1 MVSIVN
7 TIRTKIRQHRLSK
20 IPYCYQIAPSTQL
33 TSEFF
38 LNIMF
43 PCHRRFVEIGEDNIL
58 GCEIRFESEEGM
70 VTIGNECYIGPSLLI
85 CHNNITIGSHVTIA
99 WGCTIYDHN
108 SHSLDYLERRKDIQ
122 RELQNLRNKTNFIGD
137 KDWTTVKSAPIVIK
151 DDVWIGMNTIILK
164 GVKIGEGAVVAAGS
178 VVVKDV
184 PAWTVVAGNPAV
196 VVKNLKQL

>member
-7 TIRTKIRQHRLSK
+7 ILRTKIRQHRLSK
-20 IPYCYQIAPSTQL
+20 IPFCYQIASSTQL

-43 PCHRRFVEIGEDNIL
+43 PIHRRFVEIGENNIL
-58 GCEIRFESEEGM
+58 GCEIRFESDAGM
-70 VTIGNECYIGPSLLI
+70 VTIGDECYIGPSLLI

-122 RELQNLRNKTNFIGD
+122 RELKNLRNKTNFIGD
-137 KDWTTVKSAPIVIK
+137 KDWTTVKSAPIVIE
-151 DDVWIGMNTIILK
+151 DDVWIGMNVIVLK

-178 VVVKDV
+178 VVTKDV

-196 VVKNLKQL
+196 VVKNLK